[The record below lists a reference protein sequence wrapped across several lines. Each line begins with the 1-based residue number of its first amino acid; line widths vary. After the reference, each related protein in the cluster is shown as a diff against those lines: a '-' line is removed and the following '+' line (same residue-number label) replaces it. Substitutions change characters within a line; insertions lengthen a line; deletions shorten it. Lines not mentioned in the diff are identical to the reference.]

1 VLALESRYFSVTMHP
16 DQEQLRKVEFILAY
30 TSRGLQVGKACKGGR
45 SRKLADHIF
54 IHNRKQ
60 KKRTGSG

>member
-1 VLALESRYFSVTMHP
+1 MHP